1 MSPVKKTFK
10 PSADATSAGRLSRT
24 SFERGIH
31 ADLPVTDRAARRS
44 VSLPMYPGLS
54 ENDQATVIDA
64 VRTAFAR
71 HSVAEELAAR

>member
-1 MSPVKKTFK
+1 
-10 PSADATSAGRLSRT
+10 
-24 SFERGIH
+24 
-31 ADLPVTDRAARRS
+31 
-44 VSLPMYPGLS
+44 MYPGLS